1 MPAPRVVISVD
12 AGSLTVLDEAALD
25 RFARLLLAARRAGA
39 AIEVRDARP
48 ALLDLLALVGF
59 TDELLLQPHGQAEQ
73 REEVG
78 VDEEVDA
85 GDLPA

>member
-1 MPAPRVVISVD
+1 MPAPRIVITFD

-25 RFARLLLAARRAGA
+25 RIARLLLAARRAGA
-39 AIEVRDARP
+39 AIELCDARP

-59 TDELLLQPHGQAEQ
+59 TDELLLQPDRQAEQ

-78 VDEEVDA
+78 VDEEVD
-85 GDLPA
+85 GRDPPA